1 MSYEL
6 DRLMIICLGMLVLLC
21 LIAGGMTIAASVIH
35 RSTQRAREVATR
47 RVLGARRAQIVEM
60 FLLENLAG
68 IMLGILAG
76 SLVLLSAG
84 RLSDLSSWVG
94 LLCSAAV
101 LTCTGLIGG
110 WISGR
115 HAAQTSF
122 SKSGLFHSA
131 PDRRGGQT
139 YG

>member
-6 DRLMIICLGMLVLLC
+6 DRLMIICLGILVLLC
-21 LIAGGMTIAASVIH
+21 LVAGGMTIAASVIH

-68 IMLGILAG
+68 IVLGLLAG
-76 SLVLLSAG
+76 SLLLLCAG
-84 RLSDLSSWVG
+84 TLHDLPSLVG
-94 LLCSAAV
+94 LLCSTAV
-101 LTCTGLIGG
+101 LTCAGLIGG

-115 HAAQTSF
+115 SAAETPF
-122 SKSGLFHSA
+122 STSGLFASA
-131 PDRRGGQT
+131 PDKRGESN

>member
-1 MSYEL
+1 MSYQL
-6 DRLMIICLGMLVLLC
+6 DRLMIVCLGILVLLC

-35 RSTQRAREVATR
+35 RSTRLAREIATR
-47 RVLGARRAQIVEM
+47 RVLGARRSHIVEM

-76 SLVLLSAG
+76 SVGLLFAG
-84 RLSDLSSWVG
+84 TLPDLSSWVG

-101 LTCTGLIGG
+101 LTCAGLIGG

-115 HAAQTSF
+115 HAAKTPF
-122 SKSGLFHSA
+122 STSGLFHCA
-131 PDRRGGQT
+131 ADRRGE
-139 YG
+139 

>member
-6 DRLMIICLGMLVLLC
+6 DRLMIVCLGILVLLC

-35 RSTQRAREVATR
+35 RSTQLAREVATR
-47 RVLGARRAQIVEM
+47 RVLGARRSQIVEM

-68 IMLGILAG
+68 IMLGLLAA
-76 SLVLLSAG
+76 SLALLSTG
-84 RLSDLSSWVG
+84 TLSDFSSWVG

-101 LTCTGLIGG
+101 LTCAGLIGG

-115 HAAQTSF
+115 HAAKTSF

-131 PDRRGGQT
+131 PDRRGE
-139 YG
+139 

>member
-6 DRLMIICLGMLVLLC
+6 DRLMIVCLGILVLLC
-21 LIAGGMTIAASVIH
+21 LIAGGMTIAASVMH
-35 RSTQRAREVATR
+35 RSTQLAREVATR
-47 RVLGARRAQIVEM
+47 RVLGARRSQIVEM

-76 SLVLLSAG
+76 SLVLFSAG

-101 LTCTGLIGG
+101 LTCAGLIGA

-115 HAAQTSF
+115 HAAKTSF

-131 PDRRGGQT
+131 PDRRGE
-139 YG
+139 

>member
-6 DRLMIICLGMLVLLC
+6 DRLMLICLGILVLLC
-21 LIAGGMTIAASVIH
+21 LIAGGTAIAASVLH
-35 RSTQRAREVATR
+35 RSTQLAKEVATR
-47 RVLGARRAQIVEM
+47 RILGARRSHIIEM

-84 RLSDLSSWVG
+84 TLLDLSSLVG
-94 LLCSAAV
+94 LLYSAALV
-101 LTCTGLIGG
+101 TCGGLIGG
-110 WISGR
+110 WIAGR
-115 HAAQTSF
+115 CAAKTPF

-131 PDRRGGQT
+131 AGRRGE
-139 YG
+139 